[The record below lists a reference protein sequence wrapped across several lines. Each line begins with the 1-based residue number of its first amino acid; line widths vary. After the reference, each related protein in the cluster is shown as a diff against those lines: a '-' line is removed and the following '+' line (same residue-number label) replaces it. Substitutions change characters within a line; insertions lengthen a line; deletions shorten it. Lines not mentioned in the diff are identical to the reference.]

1 MAIPINQS
9 VIRQYGLNPR
19 QITDIFKQNYSGVK
33 KPMTFNPNG
42 QPVARP
48 NFNALNN
55 GLNQSNYI
63 YSNQQNKMSANPL
76 LSAQLGN
83 SNGTT
88 RPSLLD
94 TFKAKGS
101 NLLGIFD
108 DKARLGQAATAIAM
122 LEGKSAADAAAY
134 GQAISGSSPTTSKS
148 VGALYNVVFTDQGER
163 PGELTNEQVYSSNQS
178 RIDEIALDPTIRLEK
193 LADQTETLGGLK
205 DGEMFISDG
214 EGGKKIMAIEGG
226 AVDADIRN
234 ELFFVQ
240 QDLQNMTVLTDRIN
254 TNVDQVIKL
263 LRDNDLQGGLEL
275 ASLLKLKSVSSTAA
289 AIQKGIATLEI
300 NNFMAT
306 INAMRAASKTGGAVG
321 AVSERELTA
330 LTQATIALDP
340 LAASFVSDLLSL
352 KDIYKRQ
359 LDYTKAVAK
368 TKSDNLNSRI
378 FRQQP
383 IEIGGSESDDEANY
397 NFLIG
402 GV

>member
-9 VIRQYGLNPR
+9 TINQYGLNPK

-33 KPMTFNPNG
+33 KPMSFNPSG

-55 GLNQSNYI
+55 GSNRSNYI
-63 YSNQQNKMSANPL
+63 YSNQPNPTSANPL
-76 LSAQLGN
+76 LSMQLGN
-83 SNGTT
+83 SRGTS

-163 PGELTNEQVYSSNQS
+163 PGELTNEQVYSSNQK

-205 DGEMFISDG
+205 DGEMYVDDG
-214 EGGKKIMAIEGG
+214 KGGKKIMATEGG

-240 QDLQNMTVLTDRIN
+240 QDLQNMTVLTERIT
-254 TNVDQVIKL
+254 TNVDQILTL
-263 LRDNDLQGGLEL
+263 LKDNGLQGGTKLKLLLQASNVSEL
-275 ASLLKLKSVSSTAA
+275 ASEINSRIKTLK
-289 AIQKGIATLEI
+289 I
-300 NNFMAT
+300 NNFIST
-306 INAMRAASKTGGAVG
+306 IAAMRAASKTGGAVG
-321 AVSERELTA
+321 SVSERELDA
-330 LTQATIALDP
+330 LEKAIMALDP
-340 LAASFVSDLLSL
+340 LSASFVTDLKSL
-352 KDIYKRQ
+352 KSQYKRQ
-359 LDYTKAVAK
+359 LAYTIDVAK
-368 TKSDNLNSRI
+368 TKSDNLNSRLM
-378 FRQQP
+378 RKQP